1 MKMRKLAK
9 EKAAKLAK
17 KKTDMK
23 DAFAKFS

>member
-9 EKAAKLAK
+9 EKAAKLNK
-17 KKTDMK
+17 KKAEMK

>member
-9 EKAAKLAK
+9 EKAAKLLK
-17 KKTDMK
+17 KKQDMK